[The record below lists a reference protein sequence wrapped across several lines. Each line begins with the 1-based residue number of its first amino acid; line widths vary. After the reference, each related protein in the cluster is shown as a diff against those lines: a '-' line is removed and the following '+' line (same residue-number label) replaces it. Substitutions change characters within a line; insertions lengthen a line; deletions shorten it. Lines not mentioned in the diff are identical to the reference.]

1 MDIVGEKEGSRMTDE
16 GEEEKEESNVIK
28 DIVEMRKKGKKIG
41 L

>member
-28 DIVEMRKKGKKIG
+28 DIVEMRKK
-41 L
+41 